1 MSKSYGMSSSTS
13 YLQKFSKFL
22 ALAVVGLSLTVLA
35 GMTLRASAA
44 APTTRFNFTQAE
56 LNAHWGAERIA
67 PSGGYVSK
75 QAFDRS
81 NVVEIGVNSAEANDD
96 VYHRTEGIK
105 TAYAAPDNFSAPGNF
120 GQSVSVDL
128 YLNSDWSNKAVR
140 AGLWTVGDN
149 GNRGTDAINYPFGI
163 LEFAHINGYQGFRYG
178 GTDDWVNVAGFKD
191 YGKWVTL
198 KIALDKDTHQ
208 YVLSI
213 DGTKVGQT
221 DSPAPS
227 KYLYSVI
234 LNQRNFGKDPQGQL
248 STTSYAVDWQG
259 GVAGSNEACK
269 KDDWR
274 ASSATYKNQGQ
285 CVRDAARSS
294 DSE

>member
-1 MSKSYGMSSSTS
+1 MSKSYGKNSSTS

-56 LNAHWGAERIA
+56 LSAHWGAERIA
-67 PSGGYVSK
+67 PTGGYVSK

-81 NVVEIGVNSAEANDD
+81 NVVEIGVNSDKANDD

-149 GNRGTDAINYPFGI
+149 GNGGTDAANYPFGI
-163 LEFAHINGYQGFRYG
+163 LEFAHINGYEGFRYG
-178 GTDDWVNVAGFKD
+178 GNNNWKNVKGFDGYNKWVNF
-191 YGKWVTL
+191 
-198 KIALDKDTHQ
+198 KIALDTQAHQ
-208 YVLSI
+208 YVMFVN
-213 DGTKVGQT
+213 GEKVGQAK
-221 DSPAPS
+221 SPTPS
-227 KYLYSVI
+227 TYLYSVI
-234 LNQRNFGKDPQGQL
+234 LNQRNFGKDPQAGL
-248 STTSYAVDWQG
+248 SKASYAVDWQG
-259 GVAGSNEACK
+259 GVAASDEACE
-269 KDDWR
+269 KDSGR
-274 ASSATYKNQGQ
+274 AFSAYKNQGK
-285 CVRDAARSS
+285 CVSEAARSS
-294 DSE
+294 DNK